1 MKDYPFDLI
10 DHRSQKAMP
19 PRPPENKYMI
29 DGHVKLYTLD
39 EIVVRDCFGRV
50 AAWVRDDA
58 AIRLELQ

>member
-1 MKDYPFDLI
+1 
-10 DHRSQKAMP
+10 MP